1 MDILNFAIFLLPGL
15 LVGFTGIRYLA
26 RSLVF
31 TIPFTRKLESREIHR
46 HPEKTRMKTF
56 GIMAAIL
63 VADILV
69 CIAVDSYF
77 SIVSFLGYAFGQIL
91 PLAFSSNVFVTDSRN
106 VDRYVAANRAYLDLD
121 AFAVYITETSLNS
134 DLVAKYAG
142 GLYENR
148 FTDHD
153 AVSTQA
159 AAEQGNADAQ
169 YMLGLHHLSGKYVEK
184 NPSEAMRWLLKAA
197 AQDHAPAKILVE
209 RMKDDGGEAYSNM
222 IRSMMRAKSFEE
234 QVEVHGPG
242 MTIPR

>member
-1 MDILNFAIFLLPGL
+1 MDILHFAIFLIPGL

-31 TIPFTRKLESREIHR
+31 TVPFTRKLENREIHR
-46 HPEKTRMKTF
+46 HPGKTRMKTF

-106 VDRYVAANRAYLDLD
+106 IDRYVASNGDYLDLD
-121 AFAVYITETSLNS
+121 AFALYLAET
-134 DLVAKYAG
+134 
-142 GLYENR
+142 
-148 FTDHD
+148 
-153 AVSTQA
+153 
-159 AAEQGNADAQ
+159 
-169 YMLGLHHLSGKYVEK
+169 
-184 NPSEAMRWLLKAA
+184 
-197 AQDHAPAKILVE
+197 QDHTPAKILVE

-234 QVEVHGPG
+234 QVDGDGPG
-242 MTIPR
+242 MTIQR

>member
-1 MDILNFAIFLLPGL
+1 MDILHFAIFLIPGL

-31 TIPFTRKLESREIHR
+31 TIPYTRKLENREIHR
-46 HPEKTRMKTF
+46 HPGKTRMKTF

-106 VDRYVAANRAYLDLD
+106 IDRYVAANGEYLDLD
-121 AFAVYITETSLNS
+121 AFALYLAETSLDP
-134 DLVAKYAG
+134 DLIAKYTG
-142 GLYENR
+142 GLFENR
-148 FTDHD
+148 FADHD
-153 AVSTQA
+153 ALSIQA

-169 YMLGLHHLSGKYVEK
+169 YMLGLQHLSGKHVEK
-184 NPSEAMRWLLKAA
+184 SPTEAMRWLLKAA
-197 AQDHAPAKILVE
+197 AQDHTPAKILVE
-209 RMKDDGGEAYSNM
+209 RMKDDGEEAYSDM

-234 QVEVHGPG
+234 QVDGDGPG
-242 MTIPR
+242 MTIQR